1 MKRIL
6 LITLSLAFLIF
17 SVLTL
22 AGSGSRAFTVTAHRG
37 GAFLGNENTV
47 SCILKG
53 IATGADA
60 VEIDVHQSADGAL
73 IVCHDPT
80 LDRTTDHGGRIE
92 DLTLAEIRQ
101 ARIKDAEGNLH
112 DETVPTL
119 EEVLA
124 VVKGQC
130 NLLLE
135 VKRNRK
141 DQYPGIEARILAAID
156 SAQMRESTVFQSF
169 DDLVLENF
177 HALDPTLRLEKL
189 LVMRLPFGLC
199 FDMHL
204 TRFSLKKYHYI
215 ASFNIHHS
223 FATRR
228 FIRRMHAAGK
238 EVKVWTVNDTAK
250 LPAGVDGVITNDPRL
265 FL

>member
-1 MKRIL
+1 MRRIL
-6 LITLSLAFLIF
+6 LISLSLAFSIL
-17 SVLTL
+17 SVLML
-22 AGSGSRAFTVTAHRG
+22 AGSGSRTFTVTAHRG

-53 IATGADA
+53 MATGADA

-80 LDRTTDHGGRIE
+80 LDRTTDRSGRIE
-92 DLTLAEIRQ
+92 ELTLEEIRQ
-101 ARIKDAEGNLH
+101 ARIKDAEGNLY

-124 VVKGQC
+124 LVKGHC

-141 DQYPGIEARILAAID
+141 DQYPGIEARILAAVD
-156 SAQMRESTVFQSF
+156 AAGMRGTTVFQSF

-177 HALDPTLRLEKL
+177 HALDKTLRLEKL
-189 LVMRLPFGLC
+189 LFCRLPFGLC
-199 FDMHL
+199 FDGGFR
-204 TRFSLKKYHYI
+204 RFSLEKYHYI
-215 ASFNIHHS
+215 ASFNS
-223 FATRR
+223 MGALTTRR
-228 FIRRMHAAGK
+228 FVRQMHAAGR
-238 EVKVWTVNDTAK
+238 EVKIWTVNNPAK
-250 LPAGVDGVITNDPRL
+250 LIEGVDGVITNDPRL

>member
-101 ARIKDAEGNLH
+101 ARIKDAEGNLY

-124 VVKGQC
+124 VVKGQS

-156 SAQMRESTVFQSF
+156 AAQMRESTVFQSF

-215 ASFNIHHS
+215 ASFNIHHR

-238 EVKVWTVNDTAK
+238 EVKVWTVNDASK
-250 LPAGVDGVITNDPRL
+250 LPAGIDGVITNDPRL

>member
-1 MKRIL
+1 MKKSGFAIAL
-6 LITLSLAFLIF
+6 LLLAFGF
-17 SVLTL
+17 SCTGQTT
-22 AGSGSRAFTVTAHRG
+22 AMTVTAHRG
-37 GAFLGNENTV
+37 GAFLGYENTL

-53 IATGADA
+53 IATGVDA

-80 LDRTTDHGGRIE
+80 LDRTTDTQGKIE
-92 DLTLAEIRQ
+92 AMTLAEIKA
-101 ARIKDAEGNLH
+101 ARIVDAEGQPT

-119 EEVLA
+119 EEVLE
-124 VVKGQC
+124 VVKGRC

-141 DQYPGIEARILAAID
+141 DQYPGIEAQILAAID
-156 SAQMRESTVFQSF
+156 AAGMRETTVFQSF

-177 HALDPTLRLEKL
+177 YALDNTLRLEKL

-204 TRFSLKKYHYI
+204 TRFSLEKYHYI
-215 ASFNIHHS
+215 TSFNIHHS
-223 FATRR
+223 FASRR
-228 FIRRMHAAGK
+228 FIRQMHEAGK
-238 EVKVWTVNDTAK
+238 EVKVWTLNDPAK
-250 LPAGVDGVITNDPRL
+250 LPEGVDGVITNDPRL
-265 FL
+265 FLQ